1 MRLAASILPVPSFRP
16 WPYAAS
22 DLRCQEEDIMQQH
35 AQSRARSRRWIGRG
49 ALVALAG
56 AAVFGVSPAM
66 PALAASWS
74 SPVDLP
80 GSCGGS
86 VAVNQAGAMAA
97 GGTVKASDGTTHV
110 QVCTSAN
117 GKTWQATDLGQGGN
131 APTSGRSAVVA
142 VTPAGQTVAVWGN
155 WSCST
160 CTAVLEAAVHP
171 AGGSWGAPVTLST
184 NLDLTDGGLVLG
196 VDGSGNVI
204 AGWSANPGDT
214 TDAVLPAGS
223 SSWGP
228 ATTLSIEASVGP
240 AHSLSLAVNSG
251 GSAIITFNGG
261 LNNLWAVSGTVTG
274 GFSAP
279 VLLASGTGSNHYHQ
293 IGTSAVALNNAGQAS
308 VVWSVV
314 AGHTGVLT
322 RSPSGAWS
330 TETVLTTR
338 TSSTITVSTAI
349 DGAGNAIAVFGSS
362 YSWNLAGGSWKTAA
376 SLPSGSSGGLAVAD
390 QAGTFVYADTT
401 GNAFTFTA
409 GATSFGT
416 GSGSHGSLGDLK
428 IVPGQAVLL
437 ASDAVSAEP
446 VG

>member
-1 MRLAASILPVPSFRP
+1 M
-16 WPYAAS
+16 
-22 DLRCQEEDIMQQH
+22 QH
-35 AQSRARSRRWIGRG
+35 AQSRTRSRRWIGRG

-56 AAVFGVSPAM
+56 AAVFGVWPVL

-74 SPVDLP
+74 SPVALP
-80 GSCGGS
+80 GSCGNS
-86 VAVNQAGAMAA
+86 VAVSQDGAMAA
-97 GGTVKASDGTTHV
+97 GGTFTASDGTTHV
-110 QVCTSAN
+110 QVCTSTN

-131 APTSGRSAVVA
+131 TPSSGHRIAVA

-155 WSCST
+155 WPCST
-160 CTAVLEAAVHP
+160 CTAVVEAAVHP
-171 AGGSWGAPVTLST
+171 AGGSWGTPVTLST
-184 NLDLTDGGLVLG
+184 GLGLAESDGGLVIG
-196 VDGSGNVI
+196 TDGAGNVI
-204 AGWSANPGDT
+204 AGWSTNPGDT

-228 ATTLSIEASVGP
+228 ATTLSIEGSVGP

-279 VLLASGTGSNHYHQ
+279 VMLASGAGSNHYNR
-293 IGTSAVALNNAGQAS
+293 IGTSEVALNNAGQAS
-308 VVWSVV
+308 VTWSVLD
-314 AGHTGVLT
+314 GQTGLLT
-322 RSPSGAWS
+322 RSPSGAW
-330 TETVLTTR
+330 TDKIVITR
-338 TSSTITVSTAI
+338 SAPALAVSTAI

-362 YSWNLAGGSWKTAA
+362 YSWDLAGGSWQTAA
-376 SLPSGSSGGLAVAD
+376 ALPSGSSGGLAVAD
-390 QAGTFVYADTT
+390 PAGTFVYADST

-446 VG
+446 VS

>member
-1 MRLAASILPVPSFRP
+1 M
-16 WPYAAS
+16 
-22 DLRCQEEDIMQQH
+22 QH
-35 AQSRARSRRWIGRG
+35 AQSRTRSRRWIGRG

-56 AAVFGVSPAM
+56 AAVFAVSPAL
-66 PALAASWS
+66 PALAATWS
-74 SPVDLP
+74 SPVALP
-80 GSCGGS
+80 GSCGTS

-97 GGTVKASDGTTHV
+97 GGTFTASGGTANV
-110 QVCTSAN
+110 EACTSSN
-117 GKTWQATDLGQGGN
+117 GKTWQATDLGPGGN
-131 APTSGRSAVVA
+131 APTSGRSVVVA
-142 VTPAGQTVAVWGN
+142 VTPAGQTVALWGYN
-155 WSCST
+155 PLCINCST
-160 CTAVLEAAVHP
+160 VLEAAVHP

-184 NLDLTDGGLVLG
+184 NLDLSDGGLVIG
-196 VDGSGNVI
+196 VDGAGNVI
-204 AGWSANPGDT
+204 AAWVTNPGDT

-228 ATTLSIEASVGP
+228 ATTLSIEGSVGP

-279 VLLASGTGSNHYHQ
+279 VMLASGTGSSKYNP
-293 IGTSAVALNNAGQAS
+293 IGTSEVALNNAGQAS
-308 VVWSVV
+308 VVWSVLD
-314 AGHTGVLT
+314 GHTGVLT

-330 TETVLTTR
+330 GETVLTTR
-338 TSSTITVSTAI
+338 TVPTITVSTAI

-362 YSWNLAGGSWKTAA
+362 YTWDLVGGSWKTPA
-376 SLPSGSSGGLAVAD
+376 SLPPGSSGGLAVAD
-390 QAGTFVYADTT
+390 QVGTFVYADTT

-416 GSGSHGSLGDLK
+416 GSGSHTSLGDLK

-437 ASDAVSAEP
+437 AADAVSAEP
-446 VG
+446 VS

>member
-1 MRLAASILPVPSFRP
+1 M
-16 WPYAAS
+16 
-22 DLRCQEEDIMQQH
+22 QH
-35 AQSRARSRRWIGRG
+35 AQSRTRSRRWIGRG

-56 AAVFGVSPAM
+56 AAVFGVWPVL

-74 SPVDLP
+74 SPVALP
-80 GSCGGS
+80 GSCGNS
-86 VAVNQAGAMAA
+86 VAVSQDGAMAA
-97 GGTVKASDGTTHV
+97 GGTFTASDGTTHV
-110 QVCTSAN
+110 QVCTSTN

-131 APTSGRSAVVA
+131 TPSSGHRIAVA

-155 WSCST
+155 WPCST
-160 CTAVLEAAVHP
+160 CTAVVEAAVHP
-171 AGGSWGAPVTLST
+171 AGGSWGTPVTLST
-184 NLDLTDGGLVLG
+184 GLGLAESDGGLVIG
-196 VDGSGNVI
+196 TDGAGNVI
-204 AGWSANPGDT
+204 AGWSTNPGDT

-228 ATTLSIEASVGP
+228 ATTLSIEGSVGP
-240 AHSLSLAVNSG
+240 AHGLSLAVNSG

-279 VLLASGTGSNHYHQ
+279 VMLASGAGSNHYNR
-293 IGTSAVALNNAGQAS
+293 IGTSEVALNNAGQAS
-308 VVWSVV
+308 VAWSVLD
-314 AGHTGVLT
+314 GQTGLLT
-322 RSPSGAWS
+322 RSPSGAW
-330 TETVLTTR
+330 TDKIVTTR
-338 TSSTITVSTAI
+338 SAPALAVSTAI

-362 YSWNLAGGSWKTAA
+362 YSWDLAGGSWQTAA
-376 SLPSGSSGGLAVAD
+376 ALPSGSSGGLAVAD
-390 QAGTFVYADTT
+390 PAGTFVYADST

-446 VG
+446 VS

>member
-1 MRLAASILPVPSFRP
+1 MRLAMSILLVSS
-16 WPYAAS
+16 WPCAAS
-22 DLRCQEEDIMQQH
+22 DLRCQEEDIMQH
-35 AQSRARSRRWIGRG
+35 AQSRNRSRRWVGRG

-56 AAVFGVSPAM
+56 LAVFGVSPVL

-74 SPVDLP
+74 SPVSLP
-80 GSCGGS
+80 GSCGNS

-97 GGTVKASDGTTHV
+97 GGTFTASDGTTHV
-110 QVCTSAN
+110 QVCTSPN

-131 APTSGRSAVVA
+131 APRSGHRIAVA

-155 WSCST
+155 WPCET
-160 CTAVLEAAVHP
+160 CTAALEAAVHP
-171 AGGSWGAPVTLST
+171 AGGSWGTPVTLST
-184 NLDLTDGGLVLG
+184 NLDLSDGGLVLG
-196 VDGSGNVI
+196 TDGAGNVI
-204 AGWSANPGDT
+204 AGWSTNPGDT

-228 ATTLSIEASVGP
+228 ATTLSIEGSVGP
-240 AHSLSLAVNSG
+240 AHSLSLAVNSS

-279 VLLASGTGSNHYHQ
+279 VLLASGAGSNHYNP
-293 IGTSAVALNNAGQAS
+293 IGTSEVALNNAGQAS
-308 VVWSVV
+308 VVWSVLD
-314 AGHTGVLT
+314 GHTGVLT

-330 TETVLTTR
+330 GETVLITR
-338 TSSTITVSTAI
+338 SAPALAVSTAI

-362 YSWNLAGGSWKTAA
+362 YTWDLAGGSWKTPA
-376 SLPSGSSGGLAVAD
+376 SLPPGSSGGLAVAD
-390 QAGTFVYADTT
+390 PAGTFVYADST

-416 GSGSHGSLGDLK
+416 GSGSHTSLADLK
-428 IVPGQAVLL
+428 IVPGQAVML
-437 ASDAVSAEP
+437 AADAISAEP
-446 VG
+446 VS

>member
-1 MRLAASILPVPSFRP
+1 M
-16 WPYAAS
+16 
-22 DLRCQEEDIMQQH
+22 QH
-35 AQSRARSRRWIGRG
+35 AQSRTWSRRWIGRG

-56 AAVFGVSPAM
+56 AAVFGVSPAL
-66 PALAASWS
+66 PALAATWS
-74 SPVDLP
+74 SPVALP
-80 GSCGGS
+80 GSCGSS

-97 GGTVKASDGTTHV
+97 GGTFTASGGTANV
-110 QVCTSAN
+110 EVCTSTN

-131 APTSGRSAVVA
+131 TPSSGHSIVVA
-142 VTPAGQTVAVWGN
+142 VTPAGQTVAVWGY
-155 WSCST
+155 WPCST
-160 CTAVLEAAVHP
+160 CTAAVEAAVHP

-184 NLDLTDGGLVLG
+184 GLGLDESDGGLVIG
-196 VDGSGNVI
+196 ADGSGNVI
-204 AGWSANPGDT
+204 AGWSTNPGDV

-228 ATTLSIEASVGP
+228 ATTLSVEGSVGP

-279 VLLASGTGSNHYHQ
+279 VMLASGAGSNHYNP
-293 IGTSAVALNNAGQAS
+293 IGTSQVALNNAGQAS
-308 VVWSVV
+308 IAWSVLD
-314 AGHTGVLT
+314 GQTGVLT

-330 TETVLTTR
+330 DTVLTTR
-338 TSSTITVSTAI
+338 TAPAITVSTAI

-362 YSWNLAGGSWKTAA
+362 YTWHLAGGSWQTPAA
-376 SLPSGSSGGLAVAD
+376 LPSGSSGGLVVAD
-390 QAGTFVYADTT
+390 PAGTFVYADTT

-416 GSGSHGSLGDLK
+416 GSGSHTSLGDLK
-428 IVPGQAVLL
+428 IVPGQAVRL
-437 ASDAVSAEP
+437 AADAVSAEP
-446 VG
+446 VS